1 MRTKILDLAQEI
13 DKEFQKQE
21 EHIHSVESA
30 IDELNYVL
38 SKEKIKRLEA
48 AKRLREF
55 ASWLETED

>member
-13 DKEFQKQE
+13 DKEFQKQDD
-21 EHIHSVESA
+21 HIHELEGA

-48 AKRLREF
+48 AKRLHEF
-55 ASWLETED
+55 ASWLETEE